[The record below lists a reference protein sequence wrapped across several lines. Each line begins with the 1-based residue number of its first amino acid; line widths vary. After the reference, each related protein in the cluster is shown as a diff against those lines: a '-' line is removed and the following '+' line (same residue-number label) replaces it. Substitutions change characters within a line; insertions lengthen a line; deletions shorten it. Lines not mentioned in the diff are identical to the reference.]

1 MKKVFAIHGYSGYP
15 NGAWRPWLM
24 TELEK
29 KGIYACALPMP
40 GFDSPMCKK
49 WVDEIKIHVEQDIN
63 DEIYL
68 VGHSLGATSILRYLE
83 NETKG
88 FTIAGS
94 VLVST
99 PIEKTNNRDLD
110 NFFEPEFDFGLINKN
125 CKAFSIIHG
134 DNDTFVSPIQ
144 AKRLSSAL
152 KCPLTNITNGG
163 HLSGQEG
170 WYTLPPCLELLMKMM
185 K

>member
-1 MKKVFAIHGYSGYP
+1 
-15 NGAWRPWLM
+15 M

-40 GFDSPMCKK
+40 GFDSPLCKK
-49 WVDEIKIHVEQDIN
+49 WVDEIKAHIEQDIN

-68 VGHSLGATSILRYLE
+68 VGHSLGGTSILRYLE
-83 NETKG
+83 NKTNGLK
-88 FTIAGS
+88 IAGS

-110 NFFEPEFDFGLINKN
+110 NFFEPKFDFGSIKKN

-134 DNDTFVSPIQ
+134 DNDTFVSPVQ
-144 AKRLSSAL
+144 AKNLSRAL
-152 KCPLTNITNGG
+152 KCSPTYIPDGG

-170 WYTLPPCLELLMKMM
+170 WYTLPQGLDLLMRMM